1 MYKNPYLRDYKRIP
15 DIRMWIL
22 EAGIRV
28 LEVWILVSEAR
39 ISVFEARI

>member
-1 MYKNPYLRDYKRIP
+1 MYKNPYLRDYKRIS

-28 LEVWILVSEAR
+28 LEVWIGVSEAR